1 MLTHEARNTIQNF
14 FFVAQMRPD
23 FIPDANKN
31 DEDIFSDED
40 IDRERTDIQSLLH
53 THFGTARDD
62 NGDEGMEEHV
72 IYEQSRDAMRRA
84 TRMWAEH
91 ETHGWRTEGVNIQK
105 TIPRNTVRPTY
116 NS

>member
-14 FFVAQMRPD
+14 FFVAQLRPEL
-23 FIPDANKN
+23 IPDANQN

-62 NGDEGMEEHV
+62 NGDEGIEENV

-91 ETHGWRTEGVNIQK
+91 EKHGRRTEGVTKYRRQFHEIQ
-105 TIPRNTVRPTY
+105 
-116 NS
+116 